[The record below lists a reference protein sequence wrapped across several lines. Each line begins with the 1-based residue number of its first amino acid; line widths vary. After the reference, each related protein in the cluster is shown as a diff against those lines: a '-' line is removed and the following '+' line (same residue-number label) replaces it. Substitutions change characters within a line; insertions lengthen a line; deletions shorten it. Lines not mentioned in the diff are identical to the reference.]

1 MEYLEV
7 CGLHWKD
14 SKKYTVIACLKTYH
28 MHSISQKGPLIKTT
42 RTSLN
47 YQHTAKMTRLLNVK
61 RYEHN
66 LYAVL
71 LRK

>member
-1 MEYLEV
+1 MSLLLILYAKMEYLEV

-42 RTSLN
+42 RTSLKLST
-47 YQHTAKMTRLLNVK
+47 YGKDD
-61 RYEHN
+61 
-66 LYAVL
+66 
-71 LRK
+71 